1 MTQAKKIDP
10 KKIGQKKIGQK
21 KIGQKKIGL
30 IAGGGTLPHAI
41 IKNAQEQGYEIY
53 VAALRGS
60 SKPDDFNIASDAYGF
75 VEFRKL
81 IKRFKQENCTH
92 VTLAGNV
99 ARPDFSTIKPSIR
112 DLPLLAKAVKA
123 ATKGDDGLLKFI
135 VSLFEKEGFEIL
147 APQDI
152 CKPNLMMMGPLG
164 KTKPAK
170 KHQADMKKAMD
181 IAVLIGHSD
190 IGQGAVVNKGLVL
203 AVEAQEGTD
212 KMLKRVAALP
222 GSIRGGVLAKC
233 LKPGQESRVDLP
245 TIGLTTIELA
255 AEAELSGIVLV
266 AGEAFVMNRTEVIKL
281 ADKHGIFIYGV
292 D

>member
-1 MTQAKKIDP
+1 MTQAKKIHP
-10 KKIGQKKIGQK
+10 KKIGQKKIGH
-21 KIGQKKIGL
+21 KKIGL
-30 IAGGGTLPHAI
+30 IAGDGALPHAVVRD
-41 IKNAQEQGYEIY
+41 AQEQGYEIY
-53 VAALRGS
+53 VATLRGFCE
-60 SKPDDFNIASDAYGF
+60 PEEFDVNSDAFSF

-99 ARPDFSTIKPSIR
+99 ARPDFSTLKPSIR

-123 ATKGDDGLLKFI
+123 ASKGDDGLLKFI

-152 CKPNLMMMGPLG
+152 CKSNLMMMGPLG

-170 KHQADMKKAMD
+170 EHQADMKKAMY

-212 KMLKRVAALP
+212 KMLERVAALP

-266 AGEAFVMNRTEVIKL
+266 AGQAFVMNRTEVIKL
-281 ADKHGIFIYGV
+281 ADKHGIFIFGV